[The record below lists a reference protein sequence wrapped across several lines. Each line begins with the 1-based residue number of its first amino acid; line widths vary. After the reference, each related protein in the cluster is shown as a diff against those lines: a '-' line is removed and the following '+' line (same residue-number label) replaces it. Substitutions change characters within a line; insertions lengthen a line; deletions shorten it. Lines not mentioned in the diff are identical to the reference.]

1 VSRSHKRQFFDGAIE
16 WIDPQMRTAQVR
28 LYLTQEIV
36 EVYLARSV
44 PQATVEA
51 LETDARAKRFAGVW
65 DWERRIY
72 VVSNVTEIG

>member
-1 VSRSHKRQFFDGAIE
+1 MSRSHRRQFFDGSIE
-16 WIDPQMRTAQVR
+16 WIDPLMRTAQVR

-44 PQATVEA
+44 PQNTVEA

-72 VVSNVTEIG
+72 VVSSVAEIG

>member
-1 VSRSHKRQFFDGAIE
+1 MSRSHKRQFFDGSIE

-51 LETDARAKRFAGVW
+51 LETDVRAKRFAGVW

-72 VVSNVTEIG
+72 VVSSVAEIG